1 MTTIS
6 DVARMAGVSI
16 STVSYSVTGTRPI
29 SAATRERIEKAMRDL
44 GYTPNALAR
53 GLKSKR
59 SRIIALSFPSQ
70 TANIDLTGLEY
81 ILAASN
87 HAQELNY
94 HLLLWTTEVNAPAD
108 LRELVRQGLVEG
120 VLMLQVKLQDQRIKV
135 LTDAG
140 LPFAMIGRP
149 AEVDGLD
156 FVGTDFDQC
165 ARVAVKHLFDLG
177 HRNIGFVNHPLDT
190 VDKGLGG
197 PVRVQA
203 ALTRATKKAGMSVI
217 TLFCQNSQEAGKE
230 AFQNFLDRDPNITAV
245 ICLNEQ
251 TAPGIMDGA
260 LDHGWRIPA
269 DFSVVSIL
277 MASQVAQMSTP
288 PMTTVSASAIEICRV
303 GVEMLIR
310 RLDGATDAP
319 IQQLIPGELVVRGTS
334 AAVRS

>member
-1 MTTIS
+1 MATIS
-6 DVARMAGVSI
+6 DVARVAGVSI

-29 SAATRERIEKAMRDL
+29 SAATRKRIEKAMQDL

-94 HLLLWTTEVNAPAD
+94 HLLLWTTEVDAPAD
-108 LRELVRQGLVEG
+108 LRKLVRQSLVEG

-140 LPFAMIGRP
+140 LPFAMIGRS

-177 HRNIGFVNHPLDT
+177 HRSIGFVNHPLDT

-230 AFQNFLDRDPNITAV
+230 AFRNFLDRDPNITAV

-288 PMTTVSASAIEICRV
+288 PMTTVSASAVEICRT

-319 IQQLIPGELVVRGTS
+319 LQQLVPGKLVVRGTS
-334 AAVRS
+334 AAVRL

>member
-1 MTTIS
+1 MATIS
-6 DVARMAGVSI
+6 DVARVAGVSI

-29 SAATRERIEKAMRDL
+29 SAATRKRIEKAMRDL

-94 HLLLWTTEVNAPAD
+94 HLLLWTTEVDAPAD
-108 LRELVRQGLVEG
+108 LRRLIRQNLVEG
-120 VLMLQVKLQDQRIKV
+120 VLILQVKLQDPRIKV
-135 LTDAG
+135 LADAG
-140 LPFAMIGRP
+140 LPFTMIGRT

-177 HRNIGFVNHPLDT
+177 HRNIGFVNLPRDIVDT
-190 VDKGLGG
+190 GLRA

-217 TLFCQNSQEAGKE
+217 TLFCQNSHEAGKE
-230 AFQNFLDRDPNITAV
+230 AFRNFLAQDPNITAV

-260 LDHGWRIPA
+260 LEHGWRIPA

-277 MASQVAQMSTP
+277 MAAKVAQMSTP
-288 PMTTVSASAIEICRV
+288 PMTTVSASAVEICRI
-303 GVEMLIR
+303 GVETLIH
-310 RLDGATDAP
+310 RLDGTTDAP
-319 IQQLIPGELVVRGTS
+319 IQQLVPGELVVRGTS
-334 AAVRS
+334 AVARS